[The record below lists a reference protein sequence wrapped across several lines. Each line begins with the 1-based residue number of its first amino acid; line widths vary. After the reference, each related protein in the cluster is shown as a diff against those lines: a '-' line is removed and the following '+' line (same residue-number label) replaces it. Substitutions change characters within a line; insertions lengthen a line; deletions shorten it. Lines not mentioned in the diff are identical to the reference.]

1 MCLPFVASLF
11 VPEIVPMPYCSVIL
25 ELFSIR
31 GQVRWEGVSFALP
44 GDLAL
49 VNTKKRQADLYKM

>member
-1 MCLPFVASLF
+1 MASLF